1 MIRSKRLIRNW
12 IKLLCGYTNG
22 VVRSSLQS
30 GDCIA
35 DNPEPDDN
43 FVEPPDSEWRKGI
56 VGAILERLEGRQ
68 KWLHRLH
75 GIPSSQDLTNGLPPY
90 PVNTVKTCKPDAL
103 VFDDMTPYLR
113 QHMPPFTIT
122 IPTHE
127 EAAEQQRRNIEAID
141 NLELLG
147 NDLLSWQ
154 VASKGRTWVKRD
166 ASIVRSLYKVSS
178 QCGER

>member
-1 MIRSKRLIRNW
+1 MGIAF
-12 IKLLCGYTNG
+12 
-22 VVRSSLQS
+22 
-30 GDCIA
+30 A
-35 DNPEPDDN
+35 DNSEPDDS
-43 FVEPPDSEWRKGI
+43 FVEPPDSEWRRRI
-56 VGAILERLEGRQ
+56 IGAVLERLEGRQ

-75 GIPSSQDLTNGLPPY
+75 GIPSSEDLTNGLPSY

-141 NLELLG
+141 NLGILG

-154 VASKGRTWVKRD
+154 VASKGRTWSRRD
-166 ASIVRSLYKVSS
+166 ASIVRSLYKVSVP
-178 QCGER
+178 ERGTLNIVVF

>member
-1 MIRSKRLIRNW
+1 M
-12 IKLLCGYTNG
+12 NG
-22 VVRSSLQS
+22 VVRLSLQYRNS
-30 GDCIA
+30 IA
-35 DNPEPDDN
+35 ETLEPDDY

-56 VGAILERLEGRQ
+56 VGAVLERLEGRQ

-75 GIPSSQDLTNGLPPY
+75 GIPSSEDLTNGLPPH
-90 PVNTVKTCKPDAL
+90 TATDVKTVKPDAL

-127 EAAEQQRRNIEAID
+127 EAAEQQRRNIEAIE
-141 NLELLG
+141 NLEVLG

-166 ASIVRSLYKVSS
+166 ASIVRSLYKVSLPMR
-178 QCGER
+178 GTLNIVVF

>member
-1 MIRSKRLIRNW
+1 VRL
-12 IKLLCGYTNG
+12 
-22 VVRSSLQS
+22 SLQC
-30 GDCIA
+30 GECIA
-35 DNPEPDDN
+35 ELLEPDDN
-43 FVEPPDSEWRKGI
+43 FVEPPDSEWRRGI
-56 VGAILERLEGRQ
+56 IGAVLERLDGRQ

-75 GIPSSQDLTNGLPPY
+75 GIPPSEDLTSGLPPY
-90 PVNTVKTCKPDAL
+90 PVNTVKTVRPDAL

-127 EAAEQQRRNIEAID
+127 EAAEQQRRNIEAIE
-141 NLELLG
+141 NLEILG

-154 VASKGRTWVKRD
+154 VASKGRTWLKRD
-166 ASIVRSLYKVSS
+166 ASIVRSLYKVNF